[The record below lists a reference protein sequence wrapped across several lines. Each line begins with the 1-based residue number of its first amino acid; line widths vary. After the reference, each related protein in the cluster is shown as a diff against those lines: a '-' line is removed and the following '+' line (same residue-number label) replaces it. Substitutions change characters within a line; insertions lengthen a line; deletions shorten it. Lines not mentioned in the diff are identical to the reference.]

1 MLQVVLVSA
10 NIVQLGHEPDPAKAL
25 RQKHGQKIAEMRS
38 FRSMTREELAT
49 AVDVTPAA
57 VGMWE
62 RGETSPRPHKQ
73 IAIAR
78 ALDVPHAVLFPM
90 EAA

>member
-1 MLQVVLVSA
+1 VVLVNA
-10 NIVQLGHEPDPAKAL
+10 AVIPIGHEPDPAKAL
-25 RQKHGQKIAEMRS
+25 RLKHGQKIADVRA
-38 FRSMTREELAT
+38 FRGVSREELAAAVEVT
-49 AVDVTPAA
+49 AAA
-57 VGMWE
+57 VGQWE